1 MLSAGI
7 GAGLVLDGALVRGHA
22 RARGRARP
30 LVVEPDG
37 VVCRCGNRG
46 CLETVASAPAL
57 LRRCVRCTATAS
69 RSSRRWSSPRA
80 GDEGTRRLFAD
91 GGRRVGRAVGAVCNI
106 VNPELVIVGGDM
118 SVVGDVLVD
127 AVRAGIAQAT
137 IPAIRDDARV
147 VPGMLGDRAEVLG
160 AVGLVLSETESNTIA
175 ALNGDG

>member
-1 MLSAGI
+1 M
-7 GAGLVLDGALVRGHA
+7 
-22 RARGRARP
+22 
-30 LVVEPDG
+30 
-37 VVCRCGNRG
+37 
-46 CLETVASAPAL
+46 
-57 LRRCVRCTATAS
+57 
-69 RSSRRWSSPRA
+69 
-80 GDEGTRRLFAD
+80 
-91 GGRRVGRAVGAVCNI
+91 CNI